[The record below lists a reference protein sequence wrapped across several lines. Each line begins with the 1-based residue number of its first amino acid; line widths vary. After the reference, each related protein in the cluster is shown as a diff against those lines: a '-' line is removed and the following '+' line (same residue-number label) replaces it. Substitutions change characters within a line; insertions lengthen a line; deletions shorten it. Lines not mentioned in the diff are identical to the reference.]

1 MTQDGKTCQ
10 DAKWKFPPEQKIHK
24 TMPTFGIM
32 NLRSFDESQTKARLC
47 GLASLKKKMR
57 HLIYRKDSC
66 YMDKYKVILVDDE
79 EEVIDVIER
88 KIHWDMLGFD
98 VVGSANN
105 GVKALEL
112 VEKLQPDV
120 VITDI
125 KMPYMDGLELS
136 RRLNNDYQNIHIIIF
151 TGFDE
156 FEYAKEAVHLEIEE
170 YMLKPINALELS
182 DCLKRVK
189 NSLDKEREEKLNV
202 EKLANYFNASLPVL
216 QTNLFVSLIEGR
228 VSESDYEKFLA
239 AYQID
244 MKGPLYCCAVFHTS
258 EHHVP
263 DGMNPLLLSMSVE
276 QQIKDR
282 IADTWKCKVF
292 TYLGNTVLIIEIAS
306 EDAMAELTDACDRFC
321 RWAYRVMGAVVTAG
335 IGRVCDS
342 LLNINNSYEGAR
354 EAVSYRVLYGTQR
367 AINIAEIAPK
377 EQKAAVQYEDANM
390 HELIK
395 SIYLGKRDAIE
406 GAVHDEIDKL
416 HRSAQTMNRYKL
428 TLMEMVGTFYRFC
441 ANNFIDF
448 DNFSG
453 GISNPYEKV
462 PEMDEVTLT
471 AWLIDTSMA
480 IGEELKN
487 ARNNTS
493 RRMVTDAQNMVV
505 DRYMEPDLSLDTVC
519 SELGVSNSYFSSV
532 FKKETGKSFIS
543 YLTDYRMDHAAN
555 LILETNE
562 KSYKIAEQ
570 VGYQDANYFSYV
582 FKKRFGMSPSKYRTE
597 HTGNQ

>member
-1 MTQDGKTCQ
+1 MIERILT
-10 DAKWKFPPEQKIHK
+10 
-24 TMPTFGIM
+24 
-32 NLRSFDESQTKARLC
+32 
-47 GLASLKKKMR
+47 
-57 HLIYRKDSC
+57 
-66 YMDKYKVILVDDE
+66 MDKYKVILVDDE

-88 KIHWDMLGFD
+88 KIHWDMIGFD

-112 VEKLQPDV
+112 VEKQQPDV

-228 VSESDYEKFLA
+228 VSESDYEKFLV

-292 TYLGNTVLIIEIAS
+292 TYLGNSVLIIEIAS

-406 GAVHDEIDKL
+406 GAVHDEIEKL

-597 HTGNQ
+597 HVGNK

>member
-1 MTQDGKTCQ
+1 MIERILT
-10 DAKWKFPPEQKIHK
+10 
-24 TMPTFGIM
+24 
-32 NLRSFDESQTKARLC
+32 
-47 GLASLKKKMR
+47 
-57 HLIYRKDSC
+57 
-66 YMDKYKVILVDDE
+66 MDKYKVILVDDE
-79 EEVIDVIER
+79 EDVIDVIER

-202 EKLANYFNASLPVL
+202 EKLANYFNESLPVL

-228 VSESDYEKFLA
+228 VSESDYEKFLV

-292 TYLGNTVLIIEIAS
+292 TYLGNSVLIIEIAS

-354 EAVSYRVLYGTQR
+354 EAVSYRVLYGTQM

-406 GAVHDEIDKL
+406 GAVHDEIEKL

-597 HTGNQ
+597 HVGNK